1 MEKNNIEK
9 IAQFYKIIQEKRIY
23 PVYQPIVSLKN
34 GEIIGYEAL
43 TRIDL
48 ESTDIE
54 TEEFFHM
61 AEDEGCLWTVEE
73 MCRFKSLEESKDKEP
88 GKKLFLNVDPN
99 VIKDPMFRKGIT
111 RAFLK
116 EFGLYPE
123 DIVFEITER
132 NSIEDQESFQGIIQH
147 YKAQNF
153 EIAIDDF
160 GNGYAGLNRI
170 CSLEPQYIKIDRE
183 IVNGIQADAIK
194 KSLAES
200 MVSFCKKSDI
210 KLIAEG
216 IETEEELVTLIGM
229 GVDFGQGF
237 YLKRPARKMEAIY
250 EGMVQKIVSEYEETV
265 VFNPNRKIFGAVEEI
280 CNPGEVFRIG
290 ERAEKAYSYMCNYTN
305 LTEMIVVDEANEIK
319 GILTRSDIFQAFGGM
334 YGYGVS
340 MKKNVEE
347 LMNTAPLTVD
357 AADCID
363 EVSRKALMRTQ
374 KHIYDAVVVTKMG
387 KYYGVVTVKNLL
399 EAAISIQV
407 HRAVETNP
415 LTGLPGNSLINEK
428 IKELIR
434 TQQSFSIAYIDMD
447 NFKAYNDAYGFS
459 NGDKMIRMLAECMKR
474 NCLGGEFL
482 GHVGGDD
489 FVIIKKG
496 GDMIPLLGAIADD
509 FANNIQSLYKKEDR
523 ERGYIVSRNRR
534 GEIEK
539 FQIVTIS
546 IGVISVKESTRL
558 DMDAFSKLIARAKKG
573 SKQIMGNSYYCCDS
587 IGNVLSEKSI
597 SA

>member
-1 MEKNNIEK
+1 MNRNNIEK
-9 IAQFYKIIQEKRIY
+9 IAQFYKIIQEEKIY
-23 PVYQPIVSLKN
+23 PVYQPVVSLKN

-43 TRIDL
+43 TRISL
-48 ESTDIE
+48 EQTDIE
-54 TEEFFHM
+54 TEEFFHI
-61 AEDEGCLWTVEE
+61 AEDEGCLWKVEE
-73 MCRFKSLEESKDKEP
+73 MCRFRSLKESKNKEQ

-111 RAFLK
+111 RAYLK

-132 NSIEDQESFQGIIQH
+132 NSIDDQDTFQNIIQH

-183 IVNGIQADAIK
+183 IVSGIQADSIK
-194 KSLAES
+194 KSLVES
-200 MVSFCKKSDI
+200 MVSFCKKSNI

-216 IETEEELVTLIGM
+216 IETEEELYTLIGM

-237 YLKRPARKMEAIY
+237 YLKRPARNMEEIPQ
-250 EGMVQKIVSEYEETV
+250 MLVRKIISEYEESV
-265 VFNPNRKIFGAVEEI
+265 VFNPRRKIFGAVEEI
-280 CNPGEVFRIG
+280 CNTGEVIQIG
-290 ERAEKAYSYMCNYTN
+290 ERAEKAYSHLCKYTN
-305 LTEMIVVDEANEIK
+305 LTEMIVIDEENEAK
-319 GILTRSDIFQAFGGM
+319 GILTRADVFQAFGGM

-347 LMNTAPLTVD
+347 LMNTAPLIVD
-357 AADCID
+357 ATDRID
-363 EVSRKALMRTQ
+363 EVSRKALMRAQ
-374 KHIYDAVVVTKMG
+374 KHIYDAVIVTKMD
-387 KYYGVVTVKNLL
+387 KYYGVVSVKNLL

-415 LTGLPGNSLINEK
+415 LTGLPGNSLIDDEV
-428 IKELIR
+428 KELIR
-434 TQQSFSIAYIDMD
+434 AHQTFSVAYIDMD

-474 NCLGGEFL
+474 NCMGGEFL

-489 FVIIKKG
+489 FVIINTRG
-496 GDMIPLLGAIADD
+496 ELVSTLGAIADD
-509 FANNIQSLYKKEDR
+509 FAEHVQSLYREEDYK
-523 ERGYIVSRNRR
+523 RGYIVSKNRR
-534 GEIEK
+534 GEIER
-539 FQIVTIS
+539 FPMVTIS
-546 IGVISVKESTRL
+546 IGVISVNGTDEL
-558 DMDAFSKLIARAKKG
+558 DMDYFSKLIARAKKG
-573 SKQIMGNSYYCCDS
+573 SKQIVGNSYYCCDGK
-587 IGNVLSEKSI
+587 GNVLCEEC
-597 SA
+597 AGA